1 MESKPSPRQKP
12 NKVKLKKLK
21 FQSLNRNTS
30 SRAQTV
36 NNAFVPDLNV
46 PLKDGRRNGFF
57 NLNLIPPLDRER
69 S

>member
-1 MESKPSPRQKP
+1 MKSKGAPGQKA
-12 NKVKLKKLK
+12 NKVRLKKLK
-21 FQSLNRNTS
+21 YQSLNRNTS